1 MTPKCNILSL
11 VLCIAMLLLILTS
24 CGSVNETALDSSTAT
39 NRVTV
44 EDDAMLGFETVYRI
58 AESATVGVNEYDID
72 EESGVWV
79 YYLREKLTDVMY
91 VWRTTARE
99 YNTGGYS
106 YWSSGMTVLMDPAT
120 NGPMTYEAFQ
130 QYIQE
135 VNNG

>member
-1 MTPKCNILSL
+1 MTRKRNSFSL
-11 VLCIAMLLLILTS
+11 VLCITMMLLILTS

-39 NRVTV
+39 NKVTV
-44 EDDAMLGFETVYRI
+44 KDNTILGFETVYRI
-58 AESATVGVNEYDID
+58 AENSTVGVNEYNID

-99 YNTGGYS
+99 HNPGGYS